1 MKPNVTYNSTALK
14 QKQNINIFTRMKD
27 NYQKYSIAYWFIF
40 PTLLY
45 LAVFQLYPLI
55 ESIRLSFTN
64 LNFLIPTSGKF
75 VGLKNYKELLF
86 NDPNFWGIVGK
97 SLIWVILSTVLQ
109 YLIAVPAAIILNQK
123 IKLRSLWR
131 GLMMVPWV
139 TTIVIMGLIWKWI
152 YDGDYGLLNHYLG
165 TKFVWL
171 GNSMTVWPAI
181 LLASTWKGFP
191 YATLMM
197 LAGLQGIDKS
207 LLEAASID
215 GCSKVQSFFK
225 VTLPLLTP
233 ILAVSAMISVVITW
247 TKFEMIWVLTA
258 GGPGVKTSILPTYI
272 YTKSFQYYSM
282 GMGSAVAVIS
292 MLVMIIFI
300 AFYFILLK
308 RLQD

>member
-1 MKPNVTYNSTALK
+1 
-14 QKQNINIFTRMKD
+14 
-27 NYQKYSIAYWFIF
+27 
-40 PTLLY
+40 
-45 LAVFQLYPLI
+45 
-55 ESIRLSFTN
+55 
-64 LNFLIPTSGKF
+64 
-75 VGLKNYKELLF
+75 
-86 NDPNFWGIVGK
+86 
-97 SLIWVILSTVLQ
+97 
-109 YLIAVPAAIILNQK
+109 
-123 IKLRSLWR
+123 
-131 GLMMVPWV
+131 
-139 TTIVIMGLIWKWI
+139 
-152 YDGDYGLLNHYLG
+152 
-165 TKFVWL
+165 
-171 GNSMTVWPAI
+171 MTVWPAI